1 MKDIEKIKKDFEEKL
16 LFAEIENKYSERL
29 AIGTFVELSIVCQS
43 FTQKG
48 KIHGYFRNVSTIQNV
63 GMILSL
69 FPVTE
74 KSRVYI
80 GSEKY
85 EQLDYNITVH
95 RYPIESGTECSI
107 AWIHDELD
115 LTIKFF
121 IDENDEDLMQYFK
134 RTERQLEE
142 SEYSSFGIQKIQW
155 RKRPFPFL
163 TFNSGSVVK
172 FAGGYHRQK
181 SEGHAACLIET
192 IKYKYEFNN

>member
-1 MKDIEKIKKDFEEKL
+1 MKDIEEIKKEFEEKL

-29 AIGTFVELSIVCQS
+29 VGSNIELNIVNRS

-48 KIHGYFRNVSTIQNV
+48 YIHGFFGNVSTTEDV
-63 GMILSL
+63 GMILSI

-80 GSEKY
+80 GSGTH
-85 EQLDYNITVH
+85 EQMDYNIAVH
-95 RYPIESGTECSI
+95 RYPNESGTECSI
-107 AWIHDELD
+107 GWIHDELD
-115 LTIKFF
+115 LTIKFY

-155 RKRPFPFL
+155 RKRPLPFL

-172 FAGGYHRQK
+172 FVGGYHRQK

-192 IKYKYEFNN
+192 IKYKFDSKN